1 MQSVDLLLS
10 SGTGPAE
17 CRIALSRL
25 VGILQK
31 EATQLDCSFEMVSA
45 AAPDKHGPKS
55 VLITLEGDVADQ
67 ITRDYCGTI
76 KFIFKSPVRPQ
87 HKRQNWFVSVT
98 QAELTH
104 ISEVNILPEDVRYE
118 TLRAGGPGGQHQNTT
133 DSAVRIVH
141 IPTGIHLTARNERS
155 QHRNKA
161 AALDRL
167 KNVLQHFQEQELEN
181 AKAARHQDN
190 RNIERGNEIKSFR
203 F

>member
-17 CRIALSRL
+17 CRIALNRL
-25 VGILQK
+25 VDILQK

-45 AAPDKHGPKS
+45 SAPDKYGPKS
-55 VLITLEGDVADQ
+55 VLLTLEGDAASQ
-67 ITRDYCGTI
+67 IARDYCGTI

-98 QAELTH
+98 QAELPH

-161 AALDRL
+161 AALERL
-167 KNVLQHFQEQELEN
+167 EVILQHFQDEEQRN
-181 AKAARHQDN
+181 AKSARHQNN
-190 RNIERGNEIKSFR
+190 RIIERGNEIKTFR